1 MQNIK
6 DRTIEAS
13 YRPSECGVKII
24 GEDIIAYVRFIR
36 MGADKEYDFYGD
48 DADAYM
54 EFEREGFTKA
64 KEVRSLE
71 QANNWIKQELM
82 IGG

>member
-6 DRTIEAS
+6 DRTIKTI
-13 YRPSECGVKII
+13 YQPSEWGVKII
-24 GEDIIAYVRFIR
+24 GKDIIAYVRFIR
-36 MGADKEYDFYGD
+36 VGADKEYDFYGD

-54 EFEREGFTKA
+54 EFEREGFTKT

-71 QANNWIKQELM
+71 QANNRIKQELM
-82 IGG
+82 IGE